1 MGIDIKLVLTDQE
14 QLIYHSMNL
23 VSLTSQVATKIQNVL
38 SSLPN
43 LSSEG
48 AYHDLIANSESNGGL
63 SLFYLKA
70 QEFETLSEVLY
81 RHAQNTYDR
90 MVDTDKVLATAIANL
105 VLDDPNARAEDKEAI
120 RNDPKGSVERIK
132 QNCQEQEKQAK
143 EEGVK

>member
-105 VLDDPNARAEDKEAI
+105 VIDDPNARAEDKEAI

-143 EEGVK
+143 EKGVK